1 MKNKNFFQQFSF
13 ARSNYNSKA
22 ISTCCDKSD
31 GLRVELLNETKTK
44 TKLEQLS
51 NTSYNIFHSQT
62 LFQLK
67 HITLHRK
74 FLKI

>member
-31 GLRVELLNETKTK
+31 GLRVKLLNETKTK
-44 TKLEQLS
+44 
-51 NTSYNIFHSQT
+51 N
-62 LFQLK
+62 
-67 HITLHRK
+67 
-74 FLKI
+74 